1 MHRATRLFLLAST
14 LLLAPLACGGEP
26 KPLAEKSEELKIEE
40 PKTATA
46 MHYTVDAAASEMT
59 FNMDAPIEKIRG
71 VVDPKDISGELNVD
85 TTDLTKSNGLLTVNL
100 RSLVL
105 YQRKA
110 PEKGAEFGEEQ
121 KVDKQIEHARAW
133 LEIGEDAP
141 AEDREKNQ
149 KVEFSLREI
158 QDASATNIDAME
170 GDVRKV
176 TFTGVGDFR
185 LHQRK
190 KEVHVKLE
198 ATFTYAD
205 GKPVEVHVTSVE
217 PLGIDLAEFDVR
229 PREAFGKLAQKTLSA
244 LSDKVAQVAEVS
256 VDFEATVD
264 GAATSEDRA

>member
-14 LLLAPLACGGEP
+14 LMLTPLAACGGEQ
-26 KPLAEKSEELKIEE
+26 KPLAEKSEELKVEE

-46 MHYTVDAAASEMT
+46 MHYTVDASASDMT
-59 FNMDAPIEKIRG
+59 FHMDAPIEKMRG
-71 VVDPKDISGELNVD
+71 VVDKSDISGELNVD
-85 TTDLTKSNGLLTVNL
+85 TSDLTKSNGIIRVNL
-100 RSLVL
+100 KSLAI

-110 PEKGAEFGEEQ
+110 PEKGAEFGEEE
-121 KVDKQIEHARAW
+121 KVDLQNEHARAW

-158 QDASATNIDAME
+158 KDASATNIDEME
-170 GDVRKV
+170 GDERKV
-176 TFTGVGDFR
+176 TFTGIGDFR

-190 KEVHVKLE
+190 KEVSVKLE

-205 GKPVEVHVTSVE
+205 GKPVKVHVKSVE
-217 PLGIDLAEFDVR
+217 PFGVDLAEHDVR

-244 LSDKVAQVAEVS
+244 LSDKVAQVADVS
-256 VDFEATVD
+256 VEFVATVD
-264 GAATSEDRA
+264 GEVKDQA